1 MNIVT
6 DEYAGG
12 KINYNFSQL
21 PLDANYVWIYKNGV
35 RLVKDIDYTVSLP
48 RGVFYL
54 TELTT
59 DADVIKAVVFGTG
72 IWKEPSAYEI
82 HKDMLNVYQFKRY
95 VLGEVSLS
103 KNLAYYDTT
112 MTVSDATLLAD
123 PVTSRNVPGIVE
135 INGERIEYLAK
146 NDNVLSQL
154 RRGTYGTSIAEL
166 HQSGSYVV
174 DVSVTQ
180 SIPYAENQERVD
192 FVSDGSTLLIG
203 PIGFVPAKSTR
214 KSVWYRSSIPTTNG
228 PCDQIEVFSGGTRL
242 RKDPITVYDEQLGV
256 ASPGAD
262 KQLEAEFSVDGTTAY
277 IRLTSVIPAGT
288 RISIIK
294 RTGKSWYDRGDTTTT
309 SGVTLFDNTSAI
321 AKFIAARTTKLPE

>member
-1 MNIVT
+1 MSIVT
-6 DEYAGG
+6 DEYTGG

-59 DADVIKAVVFGTG
+59 DADIIKAVVFGTG
-72 IWKEPSAYEI
+72 LWKLPSAYEI

-95 VLGEVSLS
+95 ALGEVTLA
-103 KNLAYYDTT
+103 KDLAYYDTT
-112 MTVSDATLLAD
+112 MTVSDASLLAD
-123 PVTSRNVPGIVE
+123 PITSRNVPGIIE
-135 INGERIEYLAK
+135 INGERIEYLVK
-146 NDNVLSQL
+146 TGNVLSQL

-166 HQSGSYVV
+166 HQTGSNIV
-174 DVSVTQ
+174 DVSITQ
-180 SIPYAENQERVD
+180 SIPYAEDQERVD

-214 KSVWYRSSIPTTNG
+214 RSTWYRNSIPVTYG
-228 PCDQIEVFSGGTRL
+228 PCDQIEVFAGGTRL
-242 RKDPITVYDEQLGV
+242 RKDPITIYDETLGSS
-256 ASPGAD
+256 SPSAD
-262 KQLEAEFSVDGTTAY
+262 KQVEAEFSVDGTTAY
-277 IRLTSVIPAGT
+277 IRLSSVVPAGT

-294 RTGKSWYDRGDTTTT
+294 RTGKSWYDRGNTTAT
-309 SGVTLFDNTSAI
+309 SGVTLFDNRSAI
-321 AKFIAARTTKLPE
+321 AKFIAERTTKLPE